1 MGIFRLSDYWLANY
15 SLAMSA
21 ILIDSSQILKLTLL
35 EETRHLIDDA
45 NHFPAFL
52 DPGSIIS
59 QEMEFLQHSQIRWQ
73 LYGHE
78 ITG

>member
-1 MGIFRLSDYWLANY
+1 
-15 SLAMSA
+15 MSA
-21 ILIDSSQILKLTLL
+21 VLIDSSQILKLTLL
-35 EETRHLIDDA
+35 EETRRLIDDA